1 MIIIAHIQILL
12 NKFTHLLFNLFRA
25 FVASPSPPHIANKR
39 QPGELLIHK
48 SNADLSSSIIPP
60 KKHKFLDQSG
70 SRRRE
75 VVIMN
80 GNPKRLC

>member
-25 FVASPSPPHIANKR
+25 FVASPSPPRIANKW

-60 KKHKFLDQSG
+60 KKHKFLDQYQAAEG
-70 SRRRE
+70 E
-75 VVIMN
+75 
-80 GNPKRLC
+80 K